1 MAFRIGRTRAQHT
14 YPEAR
19 SNQGQLPFAE
29 VSAEGPAG
37 DLDILAT
44 PGTLIVWGTPAG
56 TDVPITPKVS
66 GKVTVT
72 VMLGF
77 KNTDTGAPHTVTVTG
92 EEGAGPMPNQAT
104 APVTIPASG
113 AVQIPFVY
121 TIGGAGPGNNPLP
134 LGVPTALRIRVV
146 ADVGTE
152 QAAPV
157 KAVAESCFF
166 DAQEHN

>member
-1 MAFRIGRTRAQHT
+1 MSFRIGRTRAQHT

-19 SNQGQLPFAE
+19 SNQGPLPFAE
-29 VSAEGPAG
+29 VSAEGPDG

-66 GKVTVT
+66 GKVTVV

-77 KNTDTGAPHTVTVTG
+77 KNTDTGASHTVTVTG
-92 EEGAGPMPNQAT
+92 EEGAGVMPNQTT

-121 TIGGAGPGNNPLP
+121 TIGGAGNAPLP
-134 LGVPTALRIRVV
+134 LGVATILRIRAV
-146 ADVGTE
+146 ASVGGD
-152 QAAPV
+152 QNVPV
-157 KAVAESCFF
+157 KCVSESCFF